1 MIALVL
7 LLVAALF
14 QADTEPYQ
22 RFSAAYATL
31 DAQRVA
37 ASYAED
43 AFYLP
48 PAGDILRGRAA
59 IAERFESR
67 FRKAREQGWT
77 CRITFEFVDRVAAG
91 DIRSDIGYYTIV
103 TSEPGGHTERFR
115 GKFLKVWRRDADGI
129 WRIHADSYSA
139 AERS

>member
-1 MIALVL
+1 MIALIL
-7 LLVAALF
+7 LLVATLF
-14 QADTEPYQ
+14 QADTEPYE